1 MENETD
7 AISTSSS
14 TSSSVTPNE
23 KCVHFPRIRKLLK
36 RFTSRKHHNVIDSIN
51 INFKNTKNTI
61 FVVIENYKA
70 LSQSHISVNK
80 GQKVILLGNSSAND
94 ENVNVALLPS
104 ENFLSPSND
113 TGIQGIIPMR
123 ILACIENEN
132 KG

>member
-1 MENETD
+1 MEDEAD
-7 AISTSSS
+7 VISSSSS

-23 KCVHFPRIRKLLK
+23 KCVLFPRIRKLLK
-36 RFTSRKHHNVIDSIN
+36 RFTIKKQQNVIDSIN
-51 INFKNTKNTI
+51 INLKNTKNTI

-70 LSQSHISVNK
+70 LSQNHISVNK
-80 GQKVILLGNSSAND
+80 GQKVILLNNSSPND
-94 ENVNVALLPS
+94 ENVTVALLPS

-123 ILACIENEN
+123 ILAYIENEN